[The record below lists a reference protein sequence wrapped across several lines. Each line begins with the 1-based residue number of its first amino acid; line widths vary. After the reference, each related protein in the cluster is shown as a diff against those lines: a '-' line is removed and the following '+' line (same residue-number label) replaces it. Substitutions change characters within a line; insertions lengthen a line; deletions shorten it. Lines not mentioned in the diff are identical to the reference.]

1 MIGGLKWRGTLA
13 AAFKCRL
20 KYSNYGT
27 SAHDPAEVITSQ
39 KVGRAE
45 WHFAVGLHTHTH
57 TPNLTLQIGCFTY
70 LKDIFAISI

>member
-1 MIGGLKWRGTLA
+1 MIGGFKWRGTLA

-45 WHFAVGLHTHTH
+45 WHFAVGLCARTHTHTHAH
-57 TPNLTLQIGCFTY
+57 TPNLTLQMGCFTY
-70 LKDIFAISI
+70 L